1 MSRGLGDV
9 YKRQGLTDREYKV
22 MDVLWNNEKDLTINE
37 ISEISDDPKLT
48 VACIAQVI
56 PRLLKKE
63 FIHVEKFIPVNTK
76 YARTFL
82 ADISRQDYMED
93 ELHRLFQKTGIK
105 AMLSTLVQINSQDE
119 NDALFQD
126 LETFIQD
133 YKRTKK
139 G

>member
-1 MSRGLGDV
+1 MKKSPG
-9 YKRQGLTDREYKV
+9 GLTDREYKV

-63 FIHVEKFIPVNTK
+63 FIHVEKFMPVNTK